1 MSLTRK
7 MSYTCREAIY
17 ILSVLSCPAHSSSPS
32 KNILQLLIF
41 HLQLSDEMKNKY
53 DSLLDAAF
61 PDKEKS
67 AMASPYLQLL
77 HTNNHDLYL
86 IVFELLFVLYNNN
99 LYTGTGRVYLKS
111 MCRLFNISPEHWKQ
125 LEQNLTI
132 FIQAKYEASKASS
145 QASDSST
152 MSTFLRYSK
161 IGLATVGIG
170 TAAAV
175 AGDCPYRTLLSSH

>member
-1 MSLTRK
+1 MT
-7 MSYTCREAIY
+7 YHCREAIY
-17 ILSVLSCPAHSSSPS
+17 ILSVLACPFHSSSPS

-53 DSLLDAAF
+53 DSLLDAAY
-61 PDKEKS
+61 PEKEKS
-67 AMASPYLQLL
+67 AMATPYLQLL
-77 HTNNHDLYL
+77 HTNNHDLFL

-99 LYTGTGRVYLKS
+99 MYTGTGRVYIKS
-111 MCRLFNISPEHWKQ
+111 MCRLFHISNENWRQ

-132 FIQAKYEASKASS
+132 FLQAKYEASKASK
-145 QASDSST
+145 QTSDSSA
-152 MSTFLRYSK
+152 MSSFLRYSK

-175 AGDCPYRTLLSSH
+175 AGEAS